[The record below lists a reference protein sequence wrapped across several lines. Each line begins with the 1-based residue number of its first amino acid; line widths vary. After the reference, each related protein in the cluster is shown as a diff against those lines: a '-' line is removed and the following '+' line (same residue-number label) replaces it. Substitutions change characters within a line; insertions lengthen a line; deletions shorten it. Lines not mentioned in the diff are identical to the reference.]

1 MQEMKEVYT
10 YSDQPVT
17 CPNCGS
23 RTEIMID
30 LYYLPKKAQ
39 VHRCLDEKCN
49 SKFVTQEDI

>member
-30 LYYLPKKAQ
+30 LYYLPEKAQ